1 MALAAETDPPLSQP
15 ILNMSTFHIAR
26 MAGLLAFAAAAAA
39 SPAAAQDTGA
49 APPGPGLT
57 MEQAVAAARENNP
70 DMQATRNDAVSSR
83 AAVRAARADFLPSAN
98 ASAGFGYTAPGVQR
112 FGSEVFGER
121 PESSSSNW
129 NLSLGYQL
137 SGATLL
143 QPRIA
148 RAQDAATGARIAGY
162 EADLV
167 MRVRQQ
173 YLTALQAGEVATQAG
188 REVERT
194 REHER
199 LAQARLEVGTGT
211 PLDVRRAQVERGRAE
226 ATLLQQQNAYETEL
240 LRLGLLMGTE
250 LPQGTRLSSGFELF
264 EPRWQAPE
272 LVAMALEHNPNLLT
286 AQANTSAAQNQVR
299 AARSAYLPS
308 LSFQVGMTGSVYSA
322 GDIDPLV
329 QQQLGSLQSAFRS
342 CGETN
347 ALRTA
352 AGLPAVDC
360 SSLDTSNPAVAAA
373 VREQVEAGN
382 PSFPFGYERQPL
394 QASMSISL
402 PLFDGLS
409 RERRVEEARVAESD
423 ARLAVTAQQQRLT
436 ADVRGALLT
445 LQTAYRAAILQR
457 EVAGNA
463 AEELRMA
470 RERFRLGAT
479 TSLEVTDA
487 QTRLAEAERAVI
499 DAVYTYH
506 KSLAALEALVGRS
519 LR

>member
-1 MALAAETDPPLSQP
+1 MPTSLIARTAGLMALSAA
-15 ILNMSTFHIAR
+15 A
-26 MAGLLAFAAAAAA
+26 AFAA
-39 SPAAAQDTGA
+39 PAAAQQQP
-49 APPGPGLT
+49 APAGPGLT

-70 DMQATRNDAVSSR
+70 DMQATRNDAVASR
-83 AAVRAARADFLPSAN
+83 AAVRAARADFLPSADV
-98 ASAGFGYTAPGVQR
+98 SAGFGYTAPGVQR

-121 PESSSSNW
+121 PEYYSSNW
-129 NLSLGYQL
+129 QLGLNYQM
-137 SGATLL
+137 SGAKLL

-148 RAQDAATGARIAGY
+148 RAQETATTARIANY

-167 MRVRQQ
+167 MQVRQQ
-173 YLTALQAGEVATQAG
+173 YLTALQAGEVAAQAQ

-211 PLDVRRAQVERGRAE
+211 PLDLRRAQVERGRAD
-226 ATLLQQQNAYETEL
+226 ATLVQQQNTYETEL
-240 LRLGLLMGTE
+240 LRLGLLMGVE
-250 LPQGTRLSSGFELF
+250 LPDGTRLSTAFELF
-264 EPRWQAPE
+264 EPHWTAQE
-272 LVAMALEHNPNLLT
+272 LVRMAVENNPGLLT
-286 AQANTSAAQNQVR
+286 DRANTVAAQSQVR

-308 LSFQVGMTGSVYSA
+308 LNFQVGMTGSVYSA
-322 GDIDPLV
+322 GNIDPLV
-329 QQQLGSLQSAFRS
+329 QQQLGGLAGAYSS
-342 CGETN
+342 CNESN
-347 ALRTA
+347 VLRTA
-352 AGLPAVDC
+352 AGLSPVSCAQLNPDDPAVR
-360 SSLDTSNPAVAAA
+360 SA
-373 VREQVEAGN
+373 VRQQVEEGN

-402 PLFDGLS
+402 PLFDGLN
-409 RERRVEEARVAESD
+409 RERRIAEARVAESD
-423 ARLAVTAQQQRLT
+423 ARLAVTAREQRLT
-436 ADVRGALLT
+436 ADVRAGLLNM
-445 LQTAYRAAILQR
+445 QTAYRAAALQR
-457 EVAGNA
+457 EVAANA

-470 RERFRLGAT
+470 RERFRLGAG